1 MKSKAPKTTPEVYI
15 KFGGDTT
22 KKLSYKDQFE
32 VKPQSAETPWI
43 PSRFGRGELLR
54 AVSNQRI
61 QRNPRLGYVSEEIG
75 AESYEQ
81 FKGLGRFKPQ
91 EDYDF
96 EGGRPLTSNQP
107 EFQPDF
113 DGAWLQAYA
122 LSPVI
127 EPGSKIKNPLPRRDN
142 IDPNGYLK
150 ALIEE
155 GTNTNIP
162 KLPPV
167 IDETVNSGI
176 SVS

>member
-1 MKSKAPKTTPEVYI
+1 MKIEAPKTNPDIYI

-22 KKLSYKDQFE
+22 KKRSYKDQFE
-32 VKPQSAETPWI
+32 VKPQSAETPWV
-43 PSRFGRGELLR
+43 PSRFGREELLR
-54 AVSNQRI
+54 AVSNQRL
-61 QRNPRLGYVSEEIG
+61 QRNPRLGFVSEVADGEP
-75 AESYEQ
+75 YEQ
-81 FKGLGRFKPQ
+81 FKGLGRFIAN

-96 EGGRPLTSNQP
+96 ETGRPLTTNQP

-113 DGAWLQAYA
+113 DGAWLKAYA

-127 EPGSKIKNPLPRRDN
+127 EPGNKIKNPLPRRDN

-150 ALIEE
+150 ALVEE

-162 KLPPV
+162 ALAPA

-176 SVS
+176 SIR

>member
-1 MKSKAPKTTPEVYI
+1 MKPIAPKTNPDIYI
-15 KFGGDTT
+15 KFGGDST

-32 VKPQSAETPWI
+32 VKPQSSETPWI
-43 PSRFGRGELLR
+43 PSRFGRNELLR
-54 AVSNQRI
+54 AVSNQRL
-61 QRNPRLGYVSEEIG
+61 QRNPRLNFVSEG
-75 AESYEQ
+75 VDAEPYEQ
-81 FKGLGRFKPQ
+81 FKGLGRFTPQ
-91 EDYDF
+91 QDYDF
-96 EGGRPLTSNQP
+96 EGGRPLTENQP

-127 EPGSKIKNPLPRRDN
+127 EPGNKIKNPLPRRDN

-162 KLPPV
+162 TLPPV
-167 IDETVNSGI
+167 IDETANSGI
-176 SVS
+176 AIS